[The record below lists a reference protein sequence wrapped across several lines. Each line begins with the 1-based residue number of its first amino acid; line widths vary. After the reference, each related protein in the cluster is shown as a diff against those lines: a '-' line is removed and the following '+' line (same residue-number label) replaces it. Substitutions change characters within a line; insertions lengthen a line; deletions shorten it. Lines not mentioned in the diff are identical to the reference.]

1 MSALIS
7 FIVFLVMTFI
17 GFPVAVSLGACT
29 LLFAALLDVPLT
41 VLAQSAYTGI
51 DSFTYI
57 AIPLFI
63 LVGNLMETGGLSK
76 RLVGFASSLLIKFP
90 GKLGSIMVAAC
101 AFFGA
106 ISGSASATTAS
117 IGGMMVPEMINR
129 KYSRGYSGALAA
141 VAGTLGAMIPPS
153 IVMIIYALAA
163 EVSVT
168 DMFTA
173 GLIPGI
179 VMAISLMIANTV
191 YAFVAKVDIATGQ
204 DKFSI
209 KAVGRSFWD
218 AKWAL
223 LTPVIILGGIYSGIF
238 TATECAVIATVY
250 AFIVG
255 KFIYGELS
263 WKDTITALVK
273 TCKTVGSIL
282 IIVAMAIALG
292 KLLTIS
298 QTTNAIQEFILARTS
313 NANVIMLIIIG
324 IVFIAGMF
332 IDSAPIILIITPLFL
347 PILTSM
353 GVSPIHFGIVMTLGC
368 MMANVTPPVGINL
381 YIAMGIANVDIVTIM
396 KYTVPLIIVFMV
408 TYVIIMFIPGISL
421 FLPNMLA

>member
-238 TATECAVIATVY
+238 THFSSADGYDEEDKAFTEKQYGGNSQLPIRTDETEITQQFLNGCSLDYKLGHLIKGIISHIQFVN
-250 AFIVG
+250 VG
-255 KFIYGELS
+255 SFE
-263 WKDTITALVK
+263 DR
-273 TCKTVGSIL
+273 CKT
-282 IIVAMAIALG
+282 
-292 KLLTIS
+292 
-298 QTTNAIQEFILARTS
+298 
-313 NANVIMLIIIG
+313 
-324 IVFIAGMF
+324 
-332 IDSAPIILIITPLFL
+332 
-347 PILTSM
+347 
-353 GVSPIHFGIVMTLGC
+353 IHQ
-368 MMANVTPPVGINL
+368 PV
-381 YIAMGIANVDIVTIM
+381 
-396 KYTVPLIIVFMV
+396 
-408 TYVIIMFIPGISL
+408 
-421 FLPNMLA
+421 

>member
-1 MSALIS
+1 MSALYS
-7 FIVFLVMTFI
+7 FILFLILTFI
-17 GFPVAVSLGACT
+17 GMPVAVSLGACT
-29 LLFAALLDVPLT
+29 MLFAVLLHVPLT
-41 VLAQSAYTGI
+41 VVAQSAYTGI
-51 DSFTYI
+51 DSFTFI

-76 RLVGFASSLLIKFP
+76 RLVAFAASLFKKVP
-90 GKLGSIMVAAC
+90 GKLGSILVAAC

-117 IGGMMVPEMINR
+117 IGGMLVPEMLDK
-129 KYSRGYSGALAA
+129 KYPRGYAGALSA
-141 VAGTLGAMIPPS
+141 VSGTLGAMIPPS

-168 DMFTA
+168 DMFMA
-173 GLIPGI
+173 GFLPGI
-179 VMAISLMIANTV
+179 LMALVLMIYNTV
-191 YAFVAKVDIATGQ
+191 YAAVKKIDYATKE
-204 DKFSI
+204 DKLSI
-209 KAVGRSFWD
+209 KEIGRTFWD

-223 LTPVIILGGIYSGIF
+223 FTPVIILGGIYSGIF
-238 TATECAVIATVY
+238 TATECAVIAVIY

-255 KFIYGELS
+255 KFIYRELS
-263 WKDTITALVK
+263 WKATLDALIK
-273 TCKTVGSIL
+273 TCKTVGGIL

-298 QTTNAIQEFILARTS
+298 QTTAIIQEFILARTS
-313 NANVIMLIIIG
+313 NPNVIMLVIIG

-347 PILTSM
+347 PILKSM

-368 MMANVTPPVGINL
+368 MMANVTPPVGVNL
-381 YIAMGIANVDIVTIM
+381 YIAMGIADVDIVTIM
-396 KYTVPLIIVFMV
+396 KYTIPLIIVFML
-408 TYVIIMFIPGISL
+408 TYVLIMFVPEISL
-421 FLPNMLA
+421 VLPALLN

>member
-1 MSALIS
+1 MSALYS
-7 FIVFLVMTFI
+7 FMLFLILTFI
-17 GFPVAVSLGACT
+17 GMPVAVSLGACT
-29 LLFAALLDVPLT
+29 MLFAVLLRIPLT
-41 VLAQSAYTGI
+41 VVAQSAYTGI
-51 DSFTYI
+51 DSFTFI

-76 RLVGFASSLLIKFP
+76 RLVSFASSLFKKVP
-90 GKLGSIMVAAC
+90 GKLGSILVAAC

-117 IGGMMVPEMINR
+117 IGGMLVPEMLEKN
-129 KYSRGYSGALAA
+129 YPRGYAGALSA

-168 DMFTA
+168 DMFMA
-173 GLIPGI
+173 GFLPGI
-179 VMAISLMIANTV
+179 LMALVLMIYNTV
-191 YAFVAKVDIATGQ
+191 YASVHKIDYAAKE
-204 DKFSI
+204 DKVSFQE
-209 KAVGRSFWD
+209 VGRTFWD

-223 LTPVIILGGIYSGIF
+223 FTPVIILGGIYSGIF
-238 TATECAVIATVY
+238 TATECAVIAVIY

-255 KFIYGELS
+255 KFIYAELS
-263 WKDTITALVK
+263 WKATLEALIK
-273 TCKTVGSIL
+273 TCKTVGGIL

-298 QTTNAIQEFILARTS
+298 QTTAIIQEFILARTS
-313 NANVIMLIIIG
+313 NPNIIMLIIIG

-347 PILTSM
+347 PILKTM

-368 MMANVTPPVGINL
+368 MMANVTPPVGVNL
-381 YIAMGIANVDIVTIM
+381 YIAMGIAGVDIVTIM
-396 KYTVPLIIVFMV
+396 KHTIPLILAFMF
-408 TYVIIMFIPGISL
+408 TYILIMFVPEISL
-421 FLPNMLA
+421 LLPSIIN

>member
-1 MSALIS
+1 MSALYS
-7 FIVFLVMTFI
+7 FIIFLVLTFL
-17 GFPVAVSLGACT
+17 GVPVAVSLGACT
-29 LLFAALLDVPLT
+29 LAFAFFLDVPLT
-41 VLAQSAYTGI
+41 VVAQSAYTGI

-76 RLVGFASSLLIKFP
+76 RLCNFAASLLKKVP
-90 GKLGSIMVAAC
+90 GKLGSIMVASC

-117 IGGMMVPEMINR
+117 IGGMMVPEMVEH
-129 KYSRGYSGALAA
+129 KYSKGYSGALAA

-153 IVMIIYALAA
+153 IVMVIYAMAA

-168 DMFTA
+168 DMFMA
-173 GLIPGI
+173 GFFPGI
-179 VMAISLMIANTV
+179 IMALALMVANTV
-191 YAFVAKVDIATGQ
+191 YAFFTHTDIATKE

-209 KAVGRSFWD
+209 KEVGKTFWE

-238 TATECAVIATVY
+238 TATECAVIATIY

-255 KFIYGELS
+255 KFIYKELS
-263 WKDTITALVK
+263 WKDTAKALAK
-273 TCKTVGSIL
+273 TCKTVGGIL

-298 QTTNAIQEFILARTS
+298 QTTNLIQEFILSRTQ
-313 NANVIMLIIIG
+313 NPTIIMLIIIL

-347 PILTSM
+347 PILKTL
-353 GVSPIHFGIVMTLGC
+353 GVSPVHFGIVMTLGC
-368 MMANVTPPVGINL
+368 MMANVTPPVGVNL
-381 YIAMGIANVDIVTIM
+381 YIAMGIADVDIVTIM
-396 KYTVPLIIVFMV
+396 KYTVPLILVFMA
-408 TYVIIMFIPGISL
+408 TYILIMLVPEISL
-421 FLPNMLA
+421 FLPNLLA

>member
-1 MSALIS
+1 MSALYS
-7 FIVFLVMTFI
+7 FILFLILTFI
-17 GFPVAVSLGACT
+17 GMPVAVSLGACT
-29 LLFAALLDVPLT
+29 MLFAVLLHVPLT
-41 VLAQSAYTGI
+41 VVAQSAYTGI
-51 DSFTYI
+51 DSFTFI

-76 RLVGFASSLLIKFP
+76 RLVAFASSLFKKVP
-90 GKLGSIMVAAC
+90 GKLGSILVAAC

-117 IGGMMVPEMINR
+117 IGGMLVPEMLDK
-129 KYSRGYSGALAA
+129 KYPRGYAGALSA

-168 DMFTA
+168 DMFMA
-173 GLIPGI
+173 GFLPGI
-179 VMAISLMIANTV
+179 LMALVLMIYNTI
-191 YAFVAKVDIATGQ
+191 YAATKKIDYATKEDKVSFKEI
-204 DKFSI
+204 
-209 KAVGRSFWD
+209 GRTFWD

-223 LTPVIILGGIYSGIF
+223 FTPVIILGGIYSGIF
-238 TATECAVIATVY
+238 TATECAVIAVIY

-255 KFIYGELS
+255 KFIYAELS
-263 WKDTITALVK
+263 WKATLEALIK
-273 TCKTVGSIL
+273 TCRTVGGIL

-298 QTTNAIQEFILARTS
+298 QTTAIIQEFILART
-313 NANVIMLIIIG
+313 NNPNIIMLVIIG

-347 PILTSM
+347 PILKTM

-368 MMANVTPPVGINL
+368 MMANVTPPVGVNL
-381 YIAMGIANVDIVTIM
+381 YIAMGIADVDIVTIM
-396 KYTVPLIIVFMV
+396 KYTIPLILVFML
-408 TYVIIMFIPGISL
+408 TYVLIMFVPEISL
-421 FLPNMLA
+421 VLPALLN